1 MAAMPMNKALTG
13 AMLACALLA
22 GCASYTPRPL
32 HPRRSASAL
41 RQRSLSDPRLLRFLA
56 VEQHRSAAPRWNL
69 ATLSLVAVYE
79 RPDMPIARARLGEAR
94 AAAITAAELP
104 NPTLS
109 IAPTYDA
116 SSHGWKVGPLI
127 DFLLEPY
134 GARPARVARAHAL
147 ADAARQGISIASWGL
162 RARVRSALIELWS
175 SRAALRLAEQR
186 SALAARYRDA
196 LVQRLRA
203 GMVSATAVSAA
214 TLDWQRAEL
223 RLAEGRRR
231 ERLAR
236 AALATAIGVPDH
248 ALDGVRLDL
257 RGIAH
262 PRRPGRLEGLIGAA
276 LVSRPDVLQ
285 ALARYQA
292 AQQALRLAVAQQYP
306 WFEIGPGYHYDQ
318 GDNKFIVSISLPLPL
333 LNRNQGP
340 IAQARAGRRL
350 AAEQFIA
357 VQARALAGI
366 DQARADWR
374 ASEQELLRA
383 RRLRAAAARQLGRQR
398 ARYAAGSIGRLRLLG
413 AERAF
418 VQARQLTL
426 AASLHQRRALG
437 ALESALYRPFLVA
450 QRSR

>member
-1 MAAMPMNKALTG
+1 MPMNKSLTG

-22 GCASYTPRPL
+22 GCASYAPRPL

-56 VEQHRSAAPRWNL
+56 VEQHRSGAPRWNL

-79 RPDMPIARARLGEAR
+79 RPDMPIARERLGEAR

-109 IAPTYDA
+109 IAPTYDTT
-116 SSHGWKVGPLI
+116 SHGWKAGPLI

-134 GARPARVARAHAL
+134 GARPARIARAHAL
-147 ADAARQGISIASWGL
+147 AEAARQGIAIASWNL
-162 RARVRSALIELWS
+162 RAHVRSALIELWS
-175 SRAALRLAEQR
+175 SRVALRLAEQR
-186 SALAARYRDA
+186 SALAARYRAA
-196 LVQRLRA
+196 LEQRLRA
-203 GMVSATAVSAA
+203 GMVSAAALSAA

-236 AALATAIGVPDH
+236 AALARAIGVPER
-248 ALDGVRLDL
+248 ALHGIRLDL
-257 RGIAH
+257 RAIAH
-262 PRRPGRLEGLIGAA
+262 PRRPGRLEGLVGAA

-333 LNRNQGP
+333 FNHNQGP
-340 IAQARAGRRL
+340 IAQARAARRL

-366 DQARADWR
+366 DQARADWH
-374 ASEQELLRA
+374 ASESELLRA
-383 RRLRAAAARQLGRQR
+383 RRLRAAATRQLGRQR

-413 AERAF
+413 AELAF